1 MSIFNYFF
9 KKKHQPHGVITCYW
23 GKVVAKALRCAYDTG
38 SYMYNNINERPDCC
52 PICHNTLKHIPNKYS
67 KLHSED
73 DICVTLDGYYIIS
86 EKFYNFCKEGN
97 YQNLRIVP
105 LESSKGFYFFEPM
118 DIFGLD
124 YELYKTKFIDK
135 RECCGSYDEVIGPP
149 VIKAK
154 DYNIESN
161 DFIMQAKYYFG
172 SYDKKNI
179 IIIIGTETAKKMKDY
194 GLKGI
199 LFKNIYDSENLKITK
214 KEVNKIV
221 LD

>member
-1 MSIFNYFF
+1 MSIFDSFL
-9 KKKHQPHGVITCYW
+9 KKKQQPHGVITYYW
-23 GKVVAKALRCAYDTG
+23 GKVVAKALRSGDDTG
-38 SYMYNNINERPDCC
+38 SYMYNNKCERPDCC
-52 PICHNTLKHIPNKYS
+52 PICHNTLKHIPNKFS
-67 KLHSED
+67 KLHSKD

-97 YQNLRIVP
+97 YQNLRIIP
-105 LESSKGFYFFEPM
+105 LESSKGFYFFEPI

-124 YELYKTKFIDK
+124 YEFCGTKFINK
-135 RECCGSYDEVIGPP
+135 RDCCGSYDEVIRPS

-172 SYDKKNI
+172 SHDKKNI
-179 IIIIGTETAKKMKDY
+179 IIIVGTETAKKMKAY

-199 LFKNIYDSENLKITK
+199 LFKNIYSQDNLKVIK
-214 KEVNKIV
+214 KEINKIV